1 MLPEGDFEVNAQ
13 HANVRGQSRS
23 IRRRSILFLT
33 YFSPPRFLKG
43 GSMRN
48 HLAPVLFATLSLA
61 PLAPA
66 QQAQSHKAE
75 PPKSVR
81 LYVIDCGTLD
91 IPDVSPYGFKKEE
104 LASPM
109 MSAPCFL
116 VAHPKGTL
124 MWDTG
129 PVPDSNF
136 KAGGG
141 PGTMRYATSTKP
153 LAVRLAEIG
162 YAPADIKYLALSHFH
177 WDHVGNANLFASATW
192 LVPKSERDIMF
203 MDPPSPRTEPQN
215 FSALKNAKTVFIT
228 KDEYDVFGDKTVII
242 KAAPGHSPGH
252 QVLYLKLAKTG
263 PKNASCTKSRPPNS
277 MRTRRSRPGLRWRRI
292 SRKAVRSSGFSTT
305 TFRIR
310 SSRNRRSSTN
320 SSAAPAPDRRDLCR
334 TDTETSAATEDLT
347 HM

>member
-1 MLPEGDFEVNAQ
+1 
-13 HANVRGQSRS
+13 
-23 IRRRSILFLT
+23 
-33 YFSPPRFLKG
+33 
-43 GSMRN
+43 MRN

-136 KAGGG
+136 KPGGG
-141 PGTMRYATSTKP
+141 AGTMRYATSTKP

-162 YAPADIKYLALSHFH
+162 YAPSDITYLALSHFH
-177 WDHVGNANLFASATW
+177 WDHVGNGNLFASSTW
-192 LVPKSERDIMF
+192 LVPKSEREIMF
-203 MDPPSPRTEPQN
+203 MEPPSPRTEPQN
-215 FSALKNAKTVFIT
+215 FAALKNAKTVFIT

-263 PKNASCTKSRPPNS
+263 PVVVSGDLYHYPEERKLHKIPTTEFNADQTVASRASVEAYIKKSGSQLWIQHDNIGNS
-277 MRTRRSRPGLRWRRI
+277 KLKKSPE
-292 SRKAVRSSGFSTT
+292 FY
-305 TFRIR
+305 
-310 SSRNRRSSTN
+310 
-320 SSAAPAPDRRDLCR
+320 
-334 TDTETSAATEDLT
+334 E
-347 HM
+347 